1 MSNYTQSTNFATKD
15 SLPSGDPLKIVKG
28 TEINTE
34 FANISTAIATKL
46 DSASGTISGA
56 TINSST
62 IGATTPSTGAF
73 TTLSASGATTL
84 SGVTTISDAQR
95 PVIDNIKLGYA
106 TTATA
111 AGTTT
116 LTVASPHQQFFTGS
130 LTQTIVLPVTS
141 TLVLGL
147 GYTITN
153 NSTGVL
159 TVQSSGLNDI
169 VSIPAKE
176 SAKFVCILTSGT
188 TAASW
193 SYLFEG
199 SSNIPYTDLKNISAS
214 VASNALT
221 VTLNPCAIDFRSST
235 LSSGAFLTRTVPSAI
250 TLTVSSGSTLG
261 TTSAVE
267 SKLAIVAID
276 NAGTV
281 ELAIVNSKVYGA
293 FDEAVLISTTAEGG
307 SGGADSGSVF
317 YSTTARTSVAFKVI
331 GYVTS
336 TQATAGTWATTPSNV
351 SGNSVEA
358 PLLYTGPHLQN
369 FSASGTFT
377 VPAGVTSLE
386 VAVYGG
392 GGGGK
397 GEGATGNAGAIAYA
411 HVSGLTP
418 GASISVTVGSGGA
431 GGTYPSNGSSGG
443 TSSFGSYVTCTGGAG
458 GGVSANPGTLSVG
471 SGATLLAGAGIYSS
485 RNLGINLA
493 NVASVGPFGVG
504 RNGQD
509 GLSNVCVGSGGGGGG
524 SGSGGGG
531 AGGNTVS
538 PTGSAPLGGTTTGI
552 GAFGSDG
559 TASSLTVGA
568 AGGAGILGGTAN
580 GGAGGSIS
588 GNFGG
593 GGGGGGGS
601 VVVMW

>member
-15 SLPSGDPLKIVKG
+15 ALTSGDPLKIVKG

-34 FANISTAIATKL
+34 FVNISVAIATKL
-46 DSASGTISGA
+46 DSASGTITGA

-62 IGATTPSTGAF
+62 IGASTPSTGAF
-73 TTLSASGATTL
+73 TTLSASGTTAISGTTTLSGATTL

-116 LTVASPHQQFFTGS
+116 LTVASPHQQLFTGTT
-130 LTQTIVLPVTS
+130 TQTIVLPVTS

-169 VSIPAKE
+169 VSVPAK
-176 SAKFVCILTSGT
+176 ATVKVVCILITGT

-199 SSNIPYTDLKNISAS
+199 SSNIPFNDLKNISAS

-221 VTLNPCAIDFRSST
+221 VTLNPCTLNFRSST
-235 LSSGAFLTRTVPSAI
+235 LTSGAFLTRSVPTAI

-281 ELAIVNSKVYGA
+281 ELAIVNSTVYGA
-293 FDEAVLISTTAEGG
+293 LNESVLISTTAEGG

-317 YSTTARTSVAFKVI
+317 YSTTARTSVAYRVI

-336 TQATAGTWATTPSNV
+336 TQATAGSWASAPSNL
-351 SGNSVEA
+351 SGNSV
-358 PLLYTGPHLQN
+358 LDNLSTTNFTGANQSIAASGYQKLPGGLIIQWGRETATGVDTTVTFPIAFPTAVLSITTGSVSNGNVSTNALQSKIRDSY
-369 FSASGTFT
+369 SASSFT
-377 VPAGVTSLE
+377 YIANAEFGIFWM
-386 VAVYGG
+386 AYG
-392 GGGGK
+392 
-397 GEGATGNAGAIAYA
+397 Y
-411 HVSGLTP
+411 
-418 GASISVTVGSGGA
+418 
-431 GGTYPSNGSSGG
+431 
-443 TSSFGSYVTCTGGAG
+443 
-458 GGVSANPGTLSVG
+458 
-471 SGATLLAGAGIYSS
+471 
-485 RNLGINLA
+485 
-493 NVASVGPFGVG
+493 
-504 RNGQD
+504 
-509 GLSNVCVGSGGGGGG
+509 
-524 SGSGGGG
+524 
-531 AGGNTVS
+531 
-538 PTGSAPLGGTTTGI
+538 
-552 GAFGSDG
+552 
-559 TASSLTVGA
+559 
-568 AGGAGILGGTAN
+568 
-580 GGAGGSIS
+580 
-588 GNFGG
+588 
-593 GGGGGGGS
+593 
-601 VVVMW
+601 

>member
-34 FANISTAIATKL
+34 FVNISTAIATKL
-46 DSASGTISGA
+46 DSSSGTISGA

-73 TTLSASGATTL
+73 TTLSASGTTAISGTTTLSGATTL

-116 LTVASPHQQFFTGS
+116 LTVASPHQQFFTGTT
-130 LTQTIVLPVTS
+130 TQTIVLPVTS

-153 NSTGVL
+153 NSTGIL

-169 VSIPAKE
+169 VSVPAK
-176 SAKFVCILTSGT
+176 ATVKVVCISITGT

-199 SSNIPYTDLKNISAS
+199 SSNIPFNDLKNISAS

-221 VTLNPCAIDFRSST
+221 VTLNPCTLNFRSST
-235 LSSGAFLTRTVPSAI
+235 LTSGAFLTRSVPTAI

-281 ELAIVNSKVYGA
+281 ELAIVNSTVYGA
-293 FDEAVLISTTAEGG
+293 LNESVLISTTAEGG

-317 YSTTARTSVAFKVI
+317 YSTTARTSVAYRVI

-336 TQATAGTWATTPSNV
+336 TQATAGTWASTPSNV
-351 SGNSVEA
+351 NGSTGTFIDSLVPNAFDAIGSVLRVVNYSTSSLLPGNTIAGSSLLYVTGGTFSTNGSQDIILGGIDISYNMDRQGISGSYSGNS
-358 PLLYTGPHLQN
+358 
-369 FSASGTFT
+369 
-377 VPAGVTSLE
+377 
-386 VAVYGG
+386 
-392 GGGGK
+392 
-397 GEGATGNAGAIAYA
+397 GAIQPANTSTLTGTWRVLSPANARFSYYDA
-411 HVSGLTP
+411 GLGETIIVYI
-418 GASISVTVGSGGA
+418 GLMAQRIS
-431 GGTYPSNGSSGG
+431 
-443 TSSFGSYVTCTGGAG
+443 
-458 GGVSANPGTLSVG
+458 
-471 SGATLLAGAGIYSS
+471 
-485 RNLGINLA
+485 
-493 NVASVGPFGVG
+493 
-504 RNGQD
+504 
-509 GLSNVCVGSGGGGGG
+509 
-524 SGSGGGG
+524 
-531 AGGNTVS
+531 
-538 PTGSAPLGGTTTGI
+538 
-552 GAFGSDG
+552 
-559 TASSLTVGA
+559 
-568 AGGAGILGGTAN
+568 
-580 GGAGGSIS
+580 
-588 GNFGG
+588 
-593 GGGGGGGS
+593 
-601 VVVMW
+601 

>member
-46 DSASGTISGA
+46 DSSSGTITGA

-73 TTLSASGATTL
+73 TTLSASGTTALSGATTL

-116 LTVASPHQQFFTGS
+116 LTVSSPHQQFFTGTT
-130 LTQTIVLPVTS
+130 TQTIVLPVTS

-147 GYTITN
+147 GYTIVN

-169 VSIPAKE
+169 VSVPAK
-176 SAKFVCILTSGT
+176 ATVKVVCISITGT

-199 SSNIPYTDLKNISAS
+199 SSNIPYADLNNISAS

-221 VTLNPCAIDFRSST
+221 VTLNPCTLNFRSST
-235 LSSGAFLTRTVPSAI
+235 LTSGAFLTRSVPTAI

-281 ELAIVNSKVYGA
+281 ELAIVNSTVYGT
-293 FDEAVLISTTAEGG
+293 FNEAALISTTAEGG
-307 SGGADSGSVF
+307 VGGADSGSVF
-317 YSTTARTSVAFKVI
+317 YSTTARTSVAFRVI
-331 GYVTS
+331 GYVVS
-336 TQATAGTWATTPSNV
+336 TQATAGSWASAPSNL
-351 SGNSVEA
+351 SGNSIIEA
-358 PLLYTGPHLQN
+358 
-369 FSASGTFT
+369 A
-377 VPAGVTSLE
+377 VPAKLST
-386 VAVYGG
+386 
-392 GGGGK
+392 
-397 GEGATGNAGAIAYA
+397 
-411 HVSGLTP
+411 
-418 GASISVTVGSGGA
+418 AS
-431 GGTYPSNGSSGG
+431 
-443 TSSFGSYVTCTGGAG
+443 
-458 GGVSANPGTLSVG
+458 
-471 SGATLLAGAGIYSS
+471 
-485 RNLGINLA
+485 
-493 NVASVGPFGVG
+493 
-504 RNGQD
+504 
-509 GLSNVCVGSGGGGGG
+509 
-524 SGSGGGG
+524 
-531 AGGNTVS
+531 
-538 PTGSAPLGGTTTGI
+538 GSAPSYSARAWVNFNGTGTVAIRASGNVSSITDNNTGDFTVNFTT
-552 GAFGSDG
+552 AMPDADYS
-559 TASSLTVGA
+559 TVGTVDWTDNNSA
-568 AGGAGILGGTAN
+568 QFFIRSNVTPTVNGIQVATIRGLSTVYDPT
-580 GGAGGSIS
+580 ICC
-588 GNFGG
+588 
-593 GGGGGGGS
+593 
-601 VVVMW
+601 VTILR